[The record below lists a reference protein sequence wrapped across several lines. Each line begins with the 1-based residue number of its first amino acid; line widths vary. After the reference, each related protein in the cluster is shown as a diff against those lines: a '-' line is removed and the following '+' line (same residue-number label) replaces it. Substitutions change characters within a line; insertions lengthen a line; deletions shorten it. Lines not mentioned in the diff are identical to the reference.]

1 MGHTTFQATLW
12 FTLWLIY
19 VRITPLP
26 HRSNVITLTP
36 TGEAVDTAQYNDDW
50 KHK

>member
-26 HRSNVITLTP
+26 HRSNVTYWGSCGYST
-36 TGEAVDTAQYNDDW
+36 V
-50 KHK
+50 